1 LPLSFVIFS
10 LLFLLL
16 SRERIGQINSSE
28 LVFSFTMFY
37 LSILGLS
44 LLGPS
49 FGGWPFF
56 LIPVSCHMWRVSR
69 VNPDWLKFFFLD
81 FLWFFF
87 SISSFRIKL
96 FALELCYFF
105 SFLTVWLFQERVGKV
120 NPNWLR
126 VFLIFF
132 IGLWIFFIRSFFW
145 IFFILISYRR
155 LLIHQVTL
163 SWLVFFL
170 RRYIFWSFFFY
181 LCF

>member
-16 SRERIGQINSSE
+16 SRERIGQINPSE
-28 LVFSFTMFY
+28 LVFSFSMVY

-56 LIPVSCHMWRVSR
+56 LISVSCHMWRVSR
-69 VNPDWLKFFFLD
+69 VNPDWLKFFSLISYDFFL
-81 FLWFFF
+81 
-87 SISSFRIKL
+87 ISSFCIKL

-105 SFLTVWLFQERVGKV
+105 TFLTIWLFQERVGKV

-126 VFLIFF
+126 VFLIFLLDF
-132 IGLWIFFIRSFFW
+132 EFFLLGHPFEFF
-145 IFFILISYRR
+145 
-155 LLIHQVTL
+155 L
-163 SWLVFFL
+163 SWSYIAGCWSVKLLWVDLCFFFDVVFFEV
-170 RRYIFWSFFFY
+170 FFY
-181 LCF
+181 FWY